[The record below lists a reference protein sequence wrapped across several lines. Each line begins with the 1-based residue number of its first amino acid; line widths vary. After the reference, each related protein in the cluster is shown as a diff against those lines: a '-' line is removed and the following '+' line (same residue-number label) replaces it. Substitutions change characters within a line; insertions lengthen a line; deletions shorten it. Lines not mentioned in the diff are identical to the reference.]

1 MNDKRYRK
9 NVGLIVLNKNNQLLI
24 CKRMDKRAWQFPQG
38 GIDEGEENLDA
49 ADRELYEEVGIN
61 KHQVKVI
68 ARSKYWYHYDI
79 PKGYKQRP
87 KSLKNFS
94 GQKQKWYLL
103 KAKDE
108 LKINLSNQI
117 PQEFIDYRW
126 SSYWFALTN
135 VVPFKR
141 DVYRNVL
148 TEFLP
153 KYIQLHND

>member
-24 CKRMDKRAWQFPQG
+24 CKRKDKSAWQFPQG
-38 GIDEGEENLDA
+38 GIDEGEKDLNA
-49 ADRELYEEVGIN
+49 AHRELFEEVGIN
-61 KHQVKVI
+61 RRQVKVI
-68 ARSKYWYHYDI
+68 ARSKHWYQYDI
-79 PKGYKQRP
+79 PKGYKPRP

-94 GQKQKWYLL
+94 GQQQKWYLF
-103 KAKDE
+103 KAKGD
-108 LKINLSNQI
+108 LDINLSNQI

>member
-9 NVGLIVLNKNNQLLI
+9 NVGLIVLNKNNQLLV
-24 CKRMDKRAWQFPQG
+24 CKRKDKSAWQFPQG
-38 GIDEGEENLDA
+38 GIDAGEKNLDA
-49 ADRELYEEVGIN
+49 AYRELFEEVGIN
-61 KHQVKVI
+61 KDQVKVI
-68 ARSKYWYHYDI
+68 ASSKHWYHYDI
-79 PKGYKQRP
+79 PKEYKQRP

-94 GQKQKWYLL
+94 GQQQKWYLL
-103 KAKDE
+103 KAKGE

-135 VVPFKR
+135 VVPFKK

>member
-9 NVGLIVLNKNNQLLI
+9 NVGLIVLNENNKLLI
-24 CKRMDKRAWQFPQG
+24 CKRRDKSAWQFPQG
-38 GIDEGEENLDA
+38 GIDAGEKNLDA
-49 ADRELYEEVGIN
+49 AYRELFEEVGVA

-68 ARSKYWYHYDI
+68 ARSKHWYHYDI
-79 PKGYKQRP
+79 PKGYKSRP
-87 KSLKNFS
+87 KSLENFS

-117 PQEFIDYRW
+117 PQEFIDFRW
-126 SSYWFALTN
+126 SSYWYALTN

-141 DVYRNVL
+141 EVYRKVL
-148 TEFLP
+148 VEFLP
-153 KYIQLHND
+153 KYINIYDN

>member
-1 MNDKRYRK
+1 M
-9 NVGLIVLNKNNQLLI
+9 
-24 CKRMDKRAWQFPQG
+24 
-38 GIDEGEENLDA
+38 GEKNLDA
-49 ADRELYEEVGIN
+49 AYRELFEEVGIN

-68 ARSKYWYHYDI
+68 ARSKHWYHYDI
-79 PKGYKQRP
+79 PKGYKPRP

-126 SSYWFALTN
+126 SSYWFALTY

-153 KYIQLHND
+153 KYIKLHND